1 MKIVKSSIALL
12 LVLLLVTTFACGGSG
27 PQSNPTPLPGWS
39 TYSNSSLG
47 ISMQYRQDWT
57 KVEGQFDVVEFF
69 SPLTGESSPQ
79 GVLMIYVHDALN
91 MTLSERVDEWISYR
105 EKSVQ
110 DFNLSESNVTTI
122 AGIPAHKVVY
132 TWEDEDYGF
141 LMKNMEI
148 HAIKDSTE
156 YIIIYMVY
164 ESAYANYLDTAQQ
177 MIDSF
182 VIY

>member
-1 MKIVKSSIALL
+1 
-12 LVLLLVTTFACGGSG
+12 
-27 PQSNPTPLPGWS
+27 
-39 TYSNSSLG
+39 
-47 ISMQYRQDWT
+47 
-57 KVEGQFDVVEFF
+57 
-69 SPLTGESSPQ
+69 
-79 GVLMIYVHDALN
+79 MIYVHDALN